1 MARVL
6 ARAAAPKF
14 QKSGKP
20 AMTRSVLQR
29 EELGGIGERDEDAVG
44 ELHAYLAM
52 VDEAIP
58 VGQ

>member
-20 AMTRSVLQR
+20 AMTRSVLVREQR
-29 EELGGIGERDEDAVG
+29 DGDKERDEGAEE
-44 ELHAYLAM
+44 ELAAFLEL
-52 VDEAIP
+52 VDRAL
-58 VGQ
+58 VQ

>member
-29 EELGGIGERDEDAVG
+29 EERGGGGERDDDAEE
-44 ELHAYLAM
+44 ELRAFLAL

-58 VGQ
+58 ADQ